1 MKLFSFFAA
10 ACCLFIFLCAVC
22 ACNNEINIES
32 NWTLTSLITPDTE
45 FSAEK
50 GSLTVPL
57 TLFAAAQ
64 NTGVPDTDMPND
76 ANTLPAV
83 PPAQTAPQISSQST
97 APVQN
102 TKSKQV
108 RTYHIAG
115 FSGINRYSG
124 TLTLSGSAIK
134 VQLNE
139 YDQAEGPADKMNLE
153 RLFCSILQK
162 GGTVS
167 VSTNAAGSEL
177 VIFNLREKTELTFKK
192 SVLEN
197 TNWKLNR
204 YNKEHAM
211 LQAPESVRY
220 ASLSFTDSNRL
231 YGNTGVNNFS
241 AACFIKSG
249 SALSI
254 AELAVTRIASPNGEA
269 AEFER
274 RYMELLKQCVL
285 FTVEGGTLN
294 LKNRTGEVLLTYT
307 QF

>member
-1 MKLFSFFAA
+1 MKPFSFFAA
-10 ACCLFIFLCAVC
+10 ACCLFVFLCAVC

-64 NTGVPDTDMPND
+64 STGVPDTDMPND

-83 PPAQTAPQISSQST
+83 PPAQTAP
-97 APVQN
+97 AQN

-124 TLTLSGSAIK
+124 TLTLSGTAIK

-139 YDQAEGPADKMNLE
+139 YAQAEGPADKMNLE
-153 RLFCSILQK
+153 RLFCSTLQK

>member
-1 MKLFSFFAA
+1 MKPFSFFAA
-10 ACCLFIFLCAVC
+10 ACCLFVFLCAVC

-64 NTGVPDTDMPND
+64 STGVPDTDMPND

-83 PPAQTAPQISSQST
+83 PPAQTAP
-97 APVQN
+97 AQN

-108 RTYHIAG
+108 STYRIAG

-124 TLTLSGSAIK
+124 TLTLSGTAIK

-139 YDQAEGPADKMNLE
+139 YAQAEGPADKMNLE
-153 RLFCSILQK
+153 RLFCSTLQK

-211 LQAPESVRY
+211 LQAPENVRY

-241 AACFIKSG
+241 AECFIKSG

>member
-1 MKLFSFFAA
+1 MKPFSFFAA
-10 ACCLFIFLCAVC
+10 ACCLFVFLCAVC

-57 TLFAAAQ
+57 TLFAATQ
-64 NTGVPDTDMPND
+64 STGVPDTDMPND

-83 PPAQTAPQISSQST
+83 PPAQTAPT
-97 APVQN
+97 QN

-124 TLTLSGSAIK
+124 TLTLSGTAIK

-139 YDQAEGPADKMNLE
+139 YAQAEGPADKMNLE
-153 RLFCSILQK
+153 RLFCSTLQK

-254 AELAVTRIASPNGEA
+254 AELAVTRIASPNEEA

-274 RYMELLKQCVL
+274 LYMELLKQCAL
-285 FTVEGGTLN
+285 FTVEGGALN

>member
-1 MKLFSFFAA
+1 MKPFSFFAA
-10 ACCLFIFLCAVC
+10 ACCLFVFLCAVC

-57 TLFAAAQ
+57 TLFAATQ
-64 NTGVPDTDMPND
+64 STGVLDTDMPND

-83 PPAQTAPQISSQST
+83 PPAQTAPT
-97 APVQN
+97 QN

-124 TLTLSGSAIK
+124 TLTLSGTAIK

-139 YDQAEGPADKMNLE
+139 YAQAEGPADKMNLE
-153 RLFCSILQK
+153 RLFCSTLQK

-254 AELAVTRIASPNGEA
+254 AELAVTRIASPNEEA

-274 RYMELLKQCVL
+274 LYMELLKQCVL
-285 FTVEGGTLN
+285 FTVEGGALN

>member
-1 MKLFSFFAA
+1 MKPFSFFAA
-10 ACCLFIFLCAVC
+10 ACCLFVFLCAVC

-64 NTGVPDTDMPND
+64 STGVPDTDMPND

-83 PPAQTAPQISSQST
+83 PPAQTAPT
-97 APVQN
+97 QN

-124 TLTLSGSAIK
+124 TLTLSGTAIK

-139 YDQAEGPADKMNLE
+139 YAQAEGPADKMNLE
-153 RLFCSILQK
+153 RLFCSTLQK

-211 LQAPESVRY
+211 LQAPENVHY

-294 LKNRTGEVLLTYT
+294 LKNGTGEVLLTYT

>member
-64 NTGVPDTDMPND
+64 STGVPDTDMPND

-83 PPAQTAPQISSQST
+83 PPAQTAPT
-97 APVQN
+97 QN

-124 TLTLSGSAIK
+124 TLTLSGTAIK

-139 YDQAEGPADKMNLE
+139 YAQAEGPADKMNLE
-153 RLFCSILQK
+153 RLFCSTLQK

-285 FTVEGGTLN
+285 FTVEGGALN
-294 LKNRTGEVLLTYT
+294 LKNGTGEVLLTYT

>member
-1 MKLFSFFAA
+1 MKPFSFFAA

-57 TLFAAAQ
+57 TLFAATQ
-64 NTGVPDTDMPND
+64 STGVPDTDMPND

-83 PPAQTAPQISSQST
+83 PPAQTAPT
-97 APVQN
+97 QN

-108 RTYHIAG
+108 RTYRIAG

-124 TLTLSGSAIK
+124 TLTLSGTAIK

-139 YDQAEGPADKMNLE
+139 YAQAEGPADKMNLE
-153 RLFCSILQK
+153 RLFCSTLQK

-211 LQAPESVRY
+211 LQAPENVHY

-241 AACFIKSG
+241 AECFIKSG

-294 LKNRTGEVLLTYT
+294 LKNGTGEVLLTYT

>member
-10 ACCLFIFLCAVC
+10 ACCLFVFLCAVC

-57 TLFAAAQ
+57 TLFATAQ
-64 NTGVPDTDMPND
+64 STGVPDTDMPNE

-83 PPAQTAPQISSQST
+83 PSAQTAPT
-97 APVQN
+97 QN

-124 TLTLSGSAIK
+124 TLTLSGTAIK

-139 YDQAEGPADKMNLE
+139 YAQAEGPADKMNLE

-204 YNKEHAM
+204 YNKEHTM

-231 YGNTGVNNFS
+231 YGSTGVNNFS

>member
-1 MKLFSFFAA
+1 MKPFSFFAA
-10 ACCLFIFLCAVC
+10 ACCLFVFLCAVC

-57 TLFAAAQ
+57 TLFAATQ
-64 NTGVPDTDMPND
+64 STGVPDTDMPND

-83 PPAQTAPQISSQST
+83 PPAQTAPT
-97 APVQN
+97 QN

-124 TLTLSGSAIK
+124 TLTLSGTAIK

-139 YDQAEGPADKMNLE
+139 YAQAEGPADKMNLE
-153 RLFCSILQK
+153 RLFCSTLQK

-274 RYMELLKQCVL
+274 LYMELLKQCVL

-294 LKNRTGEVLLTYT
+294 LKNGTGEVLLTYT